1 MTEKLGMTL
10 MFRCLP
16 SHLALE
22 LSAAAGDEVVPGAGQ
37 VLTAPGPKVWT
48 LF

>member
-1 MTEKLGMTL
+1 

-22 LSAAAGDEVVPGAGQ
+22 LGGAAGDEVVPGAKE
-37 VLTAPGPKVWT
+37 VLTAPRPEVGT